1 MKTFKTIFD
10 IMFIMILCFATLLAT
25 MLMQG
30 GLLVGGEGIDY
41 RFNPGSFAL
50 TFGVLALYFFF
61 ILKIGRKE
69 LKNLIEKVYKQ

>member
-30 GLLVGGEGIDY
+30 GLLVGGDGIDY
-41 RFNPGSFAL
+41 KFDPISFFI
-50 TFGVLALYFFF
+50 TFGALAVYFIF

-69 LKNLIEKVYKQ
+69 LKVLINKVYK

>member
-30 GLLVGGEGIDY
+30 GLLVGGDGIDY
-41 RFNPGSFAL
+41 QFNPGSFAL
-50 TFGVLALYFFF
+50 TFGMLAVYFIF

-69 LKNLIEKVYKQ
+69 LKVMVDKVYK